1 MGGEL
6 GVSWIY
12 EAEDLPG
19 AMLLNSGVE
28 TLDGFVG
35 GLPVPGLVEIL
46 GLRGSGKTPLP
57 LLWRPEVFIGVEAS
71 GRRKKL
77 QRLAHEQRADVYAEG
92 VEPIRDSALPPE
104 AVEELSH
111 VVKTARFL
119 AGVPFVA
126 GRSAF
131 ADDRELVLM
140 GRCPR

>member
-1 MGGEL
+1 M
-6 GVSWIY
+6 SWIY

-19 AMLLNSGVE
+19 AMLLKSGVE
-28 TLDGFVG
+28 TLDGCIG
-35 GLPVPGLVEIL
+35 GLPVPDLVEIL
-46 GLRGSGKTPLP
+46 GLPGSGKTPLP

-77 QRLAHEQRADVYAEG
+77 RKLGHGHRADVYAEG

-126 GRSAF
+126 GGSAF
-131 ADDRELVLM
+131 ADDREMVLM

>member
-1 MGGEL
+1 MT
-6 GVSWIY
+6 WIY

-19 AMLLNSGVE
+19 AMLLKSGVV
-28 TLDGFVG
+28 TLDGFIG

-46 GLRGSGKTPLP
+46 GLRGSGKTLLS
-57 LLWRPEVFIGVEAS
+57 LLWRPEVFTEVEGS
-71 GRRKKL
+71 GRRKNLEKL
-77 QRLAHEQRADVYAEG
+77 ARGHRADVSSEG

-119 AGVPFVA
+119 VGVPFVA
-126 GRSAF
+126 GGSAF
-131 ADDRELVLM
+131 VDDRELVLM